1 MKFPSFWRWV
11 LTSDEQK
18 TMIYDNSA
26 GTPQVSSS
34 KKSSIHIYS
43 AKINSGV
50 DFFSRVDT
58 PEKIGQNI
66 VKSGTSRAAATL

>member
-1 MKFPSFWRWV
+1 V

-50 DFFSRVDT
+50 DFFPGLTLLKKSAKT
-58 PEKIGQNI
+58 LLSQEPHGQQQ
-66 VKSGTSRAAATL
+66 RFRLAL